1 MQFKLLAIA
10 ALVAGVSAAGNKT
23 ITGNRFVFPFHGLIL
38 CASEANTK
46 DSTAVP
52 STTGGPGGY
61 GGPGGNGTV
70 PTGTPSGVP
79 SSTGAPSS
87 GAFANAVSGGM
98 IGAVVAAGLTLVC
111 SL

>member
-23 ITGNRFVFPFHGLIL
+23 ITGNNTFVFPFHDLIF

-46 DSTAVP
+46 DSIVP

-61 GGPGGNGTV
+61 GGPGGNGTA

-87 GAFANAVSGGM
+87 GAFANAVSGSM